1 MGGEHGVLGHEQ
13 GRGLLIMTR
22 TRGFTLVEMVVV
34 LAILAVLLGLGLPS
48 YRTYMANQR
57 IRSAAEVFMAG
68 LQMARGE
75 AVKLNQ
81 RVEFAMTNEA
91 PTVASVDTTNTST
104 TGRNWIVRGVA
115 NAVAADLPNRALVA
129 GGNTFVEGKSGAE
142 GGGAASS
149 ANSPIIVT
157 GSLASIAFD
166 GYGMPIGLTTTATF
180 DFSSSSGTCVAP
192 ATTNCTVQGTGGGEM
207 RCLQLRLSRGGQAR
221 LCDPATLV
229 GDTRNCCQ

>member
-1 MGGEHGVLGHEQ
+1 MMG
-13 GRGLLIMTR
+13 

-34 LAILAVLLGLGLPS
+34 MAILAVLLGLGMPS

-57 IRSAAEVFMAG
+57 VSAAAEVFMAG
-68 LQMARGE
+68 LQMARAE

-81 RVEFAMTNEA
+81 RVEFAMTNEV

-104 TGRNWIVRGVA
+104 SGRNWIVRGVG
-115 NAVAADLPNRALVA
+115 NAIAADVTNGRALVA

-149 ANSPIIVT
+149 ANSPISVV
-157 GSLASIAFD
+157 GSLASVAFD
-166 GYGMPIGLTTTATF
+166 GFGMPAGLTSTATF
-180 DFSSSSGTCVAP
+180 DFTSSSGTCVAA
-192 ATTNCTVQGTGGGEM
+192 ATANCTVAGTGGGEI
-207 RCLQLRLSRGGQAR
+207 RCLQLRMSRGGQTR